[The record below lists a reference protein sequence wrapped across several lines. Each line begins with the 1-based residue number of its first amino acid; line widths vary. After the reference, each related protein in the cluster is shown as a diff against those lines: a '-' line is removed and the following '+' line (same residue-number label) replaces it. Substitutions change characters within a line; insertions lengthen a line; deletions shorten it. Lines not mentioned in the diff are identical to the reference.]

1 MVSNRS
7 LIPLVFFTMKQ
18 ALKRL
23 DLSQNEINQ
32 ALYCLENMLTDY
44 DEATEDYKHFSSLLN
59 KLSEV

>member
-1 MVSNRS
+1 
-7 LIPLVFFTMKQ
+7 MKQ

-44 DEATEDYKHFSSLLN
+44 DETTDDYKHFSSLLN

>member
-1 MVSNRS
+1 MN
-7 LIPLVFFTMKQ
+7 Q

-44 DEATEDYKHFSSLLN
+44 DESTEDYRHFSSLLN